1 MIFKMAVRNLGRNK
15 RTNMVIG
22 IIMAV
27 GLIFV
32 VIALSFIEGI
42 KTNYEQLILSSMA
55 GDLSISAEDDTF
67 AFTKDMENLTTNEQI
82 RSVAPRLYASCY
94 LFNADDDETYET
106 VTAIGID
113 VDQDEALVDNFSR
126 KEEEFVLGKDK
137 IAITKQKA
145 KALDLKV
152 GDKAQL
158 VFLTSKGQSEKK
170 EVTISCLYEGKSSNA
185 AIEAW
190 AILPISTMRSMLELE
205 KDQVSTVKVFL
216 EDGNDLEEYRNLIE
230 KKLDDKKY
238 TVESWK
244 ETSAADM
251 MRTPTIYSG
260 ILLAF
265 AGVLFVL
272 IAIGITSVLFSALLG
287 KTKEFGVMQ
296 TLGMKRGQI
305 VLMNLFEM
313 VILITVSMV
322 SGVIICQLA
331 TIGINAAEI
340 EVASDAL
347 KFTFGGNVLSVKM
360 TLVNCL
366 IPAVFIFSLS
376 CLISVIAVRK
386 VTRIPILEAMNE
398 Q

>member
-42 KTNYEQLILSSMA
+42 KTNYEQLILSTMA

-244 ETSAADM
+244 ETSAAD
-251 MRTPTIYSG
+251 
-260 ILLAF
+260 
-265 AGVLFVL
+265 
-272 IAIGITSVLFSALLG
+272 
-287 KTKEFGVMQ
+287 
-296 TLGMKRGQI
+296 
-305 VLMNLFEM
+305 
-313 VILITVSMV
+313 
-322 SGVIICQLA
+322 
-331 TIGINAAEI
+331 
-340 EVASDAL
+340 
-347 KFTFGGNVLSVKM
+347 
-360 TLVNCL
+360 
-366 IPAVFIFSLS
+366 
-376 CLISVIAVRK
+376 
-386 VTRIPILEAMNE
+386 
-398 Q
+398 

>member
-42 KTNYEQLILSSMA
+42 KTNYEQLILSTMA

-67 AFTKDMENLTTNEQI
+67 AFTNDMENLTTNEQI

-190 AILPISTMRSMLELE
+190 TILPISTMRSMLELE

-230 KKLDDKKY
+230 KKLNDKKY